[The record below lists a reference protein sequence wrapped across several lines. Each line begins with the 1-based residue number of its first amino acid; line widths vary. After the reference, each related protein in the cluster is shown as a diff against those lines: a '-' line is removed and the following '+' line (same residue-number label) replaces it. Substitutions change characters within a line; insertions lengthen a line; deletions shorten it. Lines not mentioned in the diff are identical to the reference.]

1 MSVDFPSWYE
11 NAKAE
16 LEKLQGERAEL
27 ERQLE
32 ERESQIAVLKRTVN
46 FLAPLVGE
54 EPAPAVA
61 PEGAGQNAG
70 QSAGMT
76 DSVREILRTS
86 PEPQTASE
94 IRDALERLGFDM
106 KSYSNP
112 LATIHT
118 VLRRLTE
125 ADEVQTTHEM
135 MSSGKR
141 YVMPTFKGVSLL
153 RPGSGLSVE
162 KIAGKDFEIGK
173 LKGFIGVG
181 RLRRNGK
188 IDKSKEKR

>member
-16 LEKLQGERAEL
+16 LEKLRGEQEQLEREL
-27 ERQLE
+27 ED
-32 ERESQIAVLKRTVN
+32 REQRMAVLERTVN

-54 EPAPAVA
+54 VPERAA
-61 PEGAGQNAG
+61 PEGTN
-70 QSAGMT
+70 AGMT
-76 DSVREILRTS
+76 DSIREILRKS
-86 PEPQTASE
+86 PEPLTASE

-118 VLRRLTE
+118 VLRRLAE
-125 ADEVQTTHEM
+125 ADEVETTHEM
-135 MSSGKR
+135 APGKR
-141 YVMPTFKGVSLL
+141 YAMPTFKGVSLL
-153 RPGSGLSVE
+153 PVGSGLSVE

-181 RLRRNGK
+181 RLRR
-188 IDKSKEKR
+188 SRRTEKEKR

>member
-11 NAKAE
+11 NAKAD

-27 ERQLE
+27 ERQFE
-32 ERESQIAVLKRTVN
+32 GVETQIAVLQRTVN

-54 EPAPAVA
+54 EPTPAV
-61 PEGAGQNAG
+61 PSEG
-70 QSAGMT
+70 AGMT
-76 DSVREILRTS
+76 DSVREILRKS
-86 PEPQTASE
+86 PEPLTASE
-94 IRDALERLGFDM
+94 IRDALERMGFDM

-125 ADEVQTTHEM
+125 ADEVETTHGM

-141 YVMPTFKGVSLL
+141 YVMPAFKGVSLV
-153 RPGSGLSVE
+153 REGSGLSVE

-181 RLRRNGK
+181 RLRRSGR

>member
-1 MSVDFPSWYE
+1 MSVDFPAWYQ
-11 NAKAE
+11 NAKAD
-16 LEKLQGERAEL
+16 LEKLQADRAEL

-32 ERESQIAVLKRTVN
+32 GLESQIAVLERTVN

-54 EPAPAVA
+54 QPQPAIP
-61 PEGAGQNAG
+61 PEGV
-70 QSAGMT
+70 GMT
-76 DSVREILRTS
+76 DSVREILRKS
-86 PEPQTASE
+86 PEPMTASE
-94 IRDALERLGFDM
+94 IRDSLERLGFDM

-125 ADEVQTTHEM
+125 ADEVETTHEM

-141 YVMPTFKGVSLL
+141 YVMPAFKGVSLL
-153 RPGSGLSVE
+153 RAGSGMTVE

-181 RLRRNGK
+181 RLRRSPK
-188 IDKSKEKR
+188 IDKSKDKR

>member
-1 MSVDFPSWYE
+1 MSVDFPAWYE

-32 ERESQIAVLKRTVN
+32 DREGQIAVLKRTVN
-46 FLAPLVGE
+46 FLAPLVGK
-54 EPAPAVA
+54 EPTPSVP
-61 PEGAGQNAG
+61 PEG
-70 QSAGMT
+70 AGMT
-76 DSVREILRTS
+76 DSVRDILRKS
-86 PEPQTASE
+86 PEPLTASE

-125 ADEVQTTHEM
+125 ADEVETTHEM
-135 MSSGKR
+135 AASGKR
-141 YVMPTFKGVSLL
+141 YVMPAFKGVSLM
-153 RPGSGLSVE
+153 RAGSGLAVE

-181 RLRRNGK
+181 RLRRNGR
-188 IDKSKEKR
+188 IDRTKEKR